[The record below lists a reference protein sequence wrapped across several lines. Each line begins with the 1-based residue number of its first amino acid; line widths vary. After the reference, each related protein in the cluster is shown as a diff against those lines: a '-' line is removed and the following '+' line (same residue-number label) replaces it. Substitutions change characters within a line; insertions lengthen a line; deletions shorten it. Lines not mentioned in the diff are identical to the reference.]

1 MHCLAPGCSRV
12 FKTLGWL
19 ARHIKS
25 NHTDYQ
31 CQCTQIHLHPLWLPM
46 SGHYLCPV
54 KPHLDMG
61 QQREARGGGGTCNTS
76 FTWLVLTLH
85 SQVTE
90 TLCTYIHP
98 LLMESIPNEGI
109 ALGLNH
115 SKQQDREDSYPVDC
129 SISHSPGSTT
139 LTVLSV
145 QTVEVS

>member
-25 NHTDYQ
+25 NHTDYR

-46 SGHYLCPV
+46 SGHSLCPV
-54 KPHLDMG
+54 KPHLYMG
-61 QQREARGGGGTCNTS
+61 QQREARGGYLQHILHMVGTDPGFTS
-76 FTWLVLTLH
+76 DGNPM
-85 SQVTE
+85 
-90 TLCTYIHP
+90 YIHP
-98 LLMESIPNEGI
+98 LLMESMPNEGI

-115 SKQQDREDSYPVDC
+115 PKQQDREDSYPVDC

-139 LTVLSV
+139 LTVLADK
-145 QTVEVS
+145 QWKYLKY